1 MVVDIYDR
9 STDPIVLWYEL
20 GSHIFRDF
28 HAQEGR
34 IEKIGGLVCHVCPFP
49 LIHLLVIRPSICER
63 VKKGLSIALALER
76 WATICSWGCRVQKER
91 MYDWVGCSDVG
102 GGFLLTLVLWLEGS

>member
-20 GSHIFRDF
+20 GRHIFRDF

-63 VKKGLSIALALER
+63 VKRGLSIALALER
-76 WATICSWGCRVQKER
+76 WVTITKGPSIVDARGGVEYRRRECMIG
-91 MYDWVGCSDVG
+91 WVVR
-102 GGFLLTLVLWLEGS
+102 TLEVDFYSP